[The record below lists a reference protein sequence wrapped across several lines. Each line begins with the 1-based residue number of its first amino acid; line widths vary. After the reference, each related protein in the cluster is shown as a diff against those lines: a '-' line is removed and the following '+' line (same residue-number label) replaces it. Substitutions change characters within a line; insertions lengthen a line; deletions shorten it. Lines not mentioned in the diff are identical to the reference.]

1 MKTERH
7 VMFIILSLTILVA
20 AFSIASALIMM
31 VIGKTRDIA
40 ILKAMGATNKSIR
53 KIFVFNGMTIGLIG
67 TGLGLGLGLLL
78 CKVLEHYDISKL
90 TQNIFYLTTTIPV
103 KIEILDIIAI
113 ISAALVICY
122 LAALYPARQAAKL
135 NPVDAVRLS

>member
-1 MKTERH
+1 
-7 VMFIILSLTILVA
+7 
-20 AFSIASALIMM
+20 
-31 VIGKTRDIA
+31 
-40 ILKAMGATNKSIR
+40 
-53 KIFVFNGMTIGLIG
+53 
-67 TGLGLGLGLLL
+67 
-78 CKVLEHYDISKL
+78 L

-103 KIEILDIIAI
+103 KIEILDIFAI